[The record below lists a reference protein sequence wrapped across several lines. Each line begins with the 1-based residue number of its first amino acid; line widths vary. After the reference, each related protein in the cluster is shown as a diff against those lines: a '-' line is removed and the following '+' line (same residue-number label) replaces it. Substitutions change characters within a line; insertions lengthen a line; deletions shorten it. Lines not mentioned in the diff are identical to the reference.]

1 MSYFKLPLKPIDLL
15 LILVGCVAVINA
27 TCENAHCPRFY
38 NAECRDDHCESPPC
52 EPHFFWRGKNVTLR
66 CEAETC
72 NTKTCADTRQCME
85 EVVTRPCPPGSSIC
99 RQYLN
104 AKCVLMPIERQMS
117 CSDITCKN
125 GTVCRIRERLDRP
138 YPVIVCIPTEKQ
150 TGCVN
155 IHCEP
160 GFSCVDEGN
169 SITCVPI
176 LTTTEPP
183 TVEPT
188 SAETTIAQQTTAEP
202 TTTETTEE
210 PTIAETTTV
219 EPTTAEDSCADI
231 TCTDGLVCT
240 VLTVP
245 SIPSLPPLTLCS
257 INLTDI
263 FEILLSCKDFESVCG
278 EFPCIDSVQG
288 GREISLFCSECEQRP
303 FICPL
308 DQPCTKLPTDL
319 QTSLNITSACLPNST
334 LELGRNCT
342 SRVEPCRGPAFYC
355 AEAILENTV
364 VASFCSEYLLYPTC
378 EGVTC
383 SSETICVEAQAGET
397 QYTACLSP
405 TLFGLEPTSAETT
418 TVQQTTAEPTTAETT
433 AVKPTSAETTTVQ
446 QTTVVPTTA
455 ETTSVEPT
463 SAETTTAQQT
473 TVVPTSAETTSVEP
487 TTAEDSCA
495 DITCT
500 DGLVC
505 TVFTVPSIPSLPP
518 LTQCSINLT
527 DIFENILS
535 CKNFGSVCGE
545 FPCIDSVQGGREIS
559 LFCSECERR
568 PFICPLDQPCTK
580 LPTDL
585 QTSLSITSACLPN
598 STIEFGRDCKSRVEP
613 CRGPA
618 FYCTEATLENNVVA
632 SFCSESLLYP
642 TCEGVTCS
650 SETICVEAQAGETQY
665 TVCVS
670 PTDFGL
676 EPTSAE
682 TTTVQQTTAEPT
694 IAEVTTAEPITTEQ
708 STSTE
713 LPSTMG
719 PVTPLRLAGPSC
731 DVLNCPSSLPV
742 CQSTQIP
749 DLNSTIA
756 VCVPQDTPTFLVN
769 QVAQSINSTC
779 EFLSCQD
786 DEVCIEY
793 FGDLVDSGTY
803 CSQVNCSLSDNSSCP
818 SDTTCAAAPISLLS
832 AETSCIPDDVNFN
845 FGINCT
851 SDMAPICEPG
861 LTCANTRKGEQM
873 IGSYCTPIFS
883 VVLTCN
889 QIKCPEEYLCLQSTF
904 DITPNLHFTQCQSPS
919 VISSLLGCD
928 NIQCEEGQQCVRN
941 TETGIGECTTTMGP
955 VTPLRFAG
963 PSCDVL
969 NCPSSL
975 PVCQSTQIPDLN
987 STIAVCVPQDTP
999 TFLVNQV
1006 AQSIN
1011 STCEFLSCQDDEVCI
1026 EYFGDLV
1033 DSGVYCSQVNCS
1045 LSDNSSCPSDT
1056 TCAAVPFSLLS
1067 AETSCIPDDVNFNF
1081 GINCTSDMAPICEPG
1096 LTCAN
1101 TRKGEQM
1108 IGSYCT
1114 PIFSVVLTCN
1124 QIKCPEEYLCLQS
1137 TFDITPNLHFTQCQS
1152 LSVISSLLGCDN
1164 IQCEEGQQCVRNT
1177 ETGIGECTSEDFT
1190 SRCANLRCTDGEV
1203 CNVLTV
1209 PSNPSA
1215 TPFALCSFDLT
1226 DIFELLENFSCVNR
1240 GSFCGDFPC
1249 LDGVQGGRQVY
1260 RYCTGCEQ
1268 NPSVCIPPNVCNKL
1282 PIDVATSLNVTSA
1295 CLPNSTVEFG
1305 RDCKSREEPCLG
1317 PALYCT
1323 EATQGNTVV
1332 ASLCLEFGIYPTCE
1346 GVTCDSENICA
1357 EVQAGEL
1364 KYATCISPFL
1374 FGL

>member
-27 TCENAHCPRFY
+27 NCEIAHCHRFY

-72 NTKTCADTRQCME
+72 DTKTCADTRQCME
-85 EVVTRPCPPGSSIC
+85 EVVTRPCPPGSSPC

-104 AKCVLMPIERQMS
+104 AKCVLMPMERPMT
-117 CSDITCKN
+117 CSDITCN
-125 GTVCRIRERLDRP
+125 PGTVCRIRKRLDRP
-138 YPVIVCIPTEKQ
+138 HPVIVCIPTEKQ
-150 TGCVN
+150 TACDN

-176 LTTTEPP
+176 LTAIEPP

-188 SAETTIAQQTTAEP
+188 SAETTTVQP
-202 TTTETTEE
+202 TT
-210 PTIAETTTV
+210 AETTTV
-219 EPTTAEDSCADI
+219 EPTT
-231 TCTDGLVCT
+231 
-240 VLTVP
+240 
-245 SIPSLPPLTLCS
+245 
-257 INLTDI
+257 
-263 FEILLSCKDFESVCG
+263 
-278 EFPCIDSVQG
+278 
-288 GREISLFCSECEQRP
+288 
-303 FICPL
+303 
-308 DQPCTKLPTDL
+308 
-319 QTSLNITSACLPNST
+319 
-334 LELGRNCT
+334 
-342 SRVEPCRGPAFYC
+342 
-355 AEAILENTV
+355 
-364 VASFCSEYLLYPTC
+364 
-378 EGVTC
+378 
-383 SSETICVEAQAGET
+383 
-397 QYTACLSP
+397 
-405 TLFGLEPTSAETT
+405 AETT
-418 TVQQTTAEPTTAETT
+418 TVQQTTAEPTTSDDF
-433 AVKPTSAETTTVQ
+433 TSR
-446 QTTVVPTTA
+446 
-455 ETTSVEPT
+455 
-463 SAETTTAQQT
+463 
-473 TVVPTSAETTSVEP
+473 
-487 TTAEDSCA
+487 CA
-495 DITCT
+495 NLRCT
-500 DGLVC
+500 DGEVC
-505 TVFTVPSIPSLPP
+505 NVLTVPSNPSATP
-518 LTQCSINLT
+518 LALCSFNQT
-527 DIFENILS
+527 DIFEQLESFSCENIG
-535 CKNFGSVCGE
+535 FICGD
-545 FPCIDSVQGGREIS
+545 FPCLDGVQGGRQVLS
-559 LFCSECERR
+559 S
-568 PFICPLDQPCTK
+568 CTGCDPNVCTPPNACNK
-580 LPTDL
+580 LPTDVATRL
-585 QTSLSITSACLPN
+585 NVTSACLPN
-598 STIEFGRDCKSRVEP
+598 STVEFGRDCKSREEP
-613 CRGPA
+613 CLGPA
-618 FYCTEATLENNVVA
+618 LYCTEATQGNTVVA
-632 SFCSESLLYP
+632 SLCSEFGFYP
-642 TCEGVTCS
+642 TCEGVTCD
-650 SETICVEAQAGETQY
+650 SETICAEVQAGEVKFAT
-665 TVCVS
+665 CAS
-670 PTDFGL
+670 PFLFGL
-676 EPTSAE
+676 EPTTAE

-719 PVTPLRLAGPSC
+719 PVTPLRLAGQSC

-742 CQSTQIP
+742 CRSTQIP

-756 VCVPQDTPTFLVN
+756 VCVRQDTPTFLVN

-793 FGDLVDSGTY
+793 FGDLVDNGTY

-845 FGINCT
+845 FGISCA

-904 DITPNLHFTQCQSPS
+904 DITPNLHFTQCQSLS

-941 TETGIGECTTTMGP
+941 TETGIGEYTTTMGP
-955 VTPLRFAG
+955 VTPLCFAG

-975 PVCQSTQIPDLN
+975 PVCRSTQIPDLN
-987 STIAVCVPQDTP
+987 STIAFCVPQDTP

-1177 ETGIGECTSEDFT
+1177 ETEIGECTSEDFT

-1215 TPFALCSFDLT
+1215 TPLALCSFNQT
-1226 DIFELLENFSCVNR
+1226 DIFEQLESFSCENI
-1240 GSFCGDFPC
+1240 GFICGDFPC
-1249 LDGVQGGRQVY
+1249 LDGVQGGRQVLSS
-1260 RYCTGCEQ
+1260 CTGCDP
-1268 NPSVCIPPNVCNKL
+1268 NVCTPPNACNKL
-1282 PIDVATSLNVTSA
+1282 PTDVATRLNVTSA

-1332 ASLCLEFGIYPTCE
+1332 ASLCSEFGFYPTCE
-1346 GVTCDSENICA
+1346 GVTCDSETICA
-1357 EVQAGEL
+1357 EVQAGEV
-1364 KYATCISPFL
+1364 KFATCASPFL